1 MNNCRFGY
9 DESVA
14 NAYPLTIMIELHYYP
29 STASMAPHI
38 LLEEIGEPY
47 QRVLVD
53 RTQNVQ
59 KMTAYLRLNPNGLI
73 PVLTDGDL
81 VLYEAAAIC
90 LHLCD
95 TCPDARLAPAIGTAQ
110 RAHFYKWLMWLTNT
124 LQATLIVYF
133 YPERWV
139 SAGNLAGALQVKAQA
154 ELKVGVL
161 LDLLNAELARQGQGQ
176 GQTHSQP
183 WLMGAHYSALDAYA
197 LMLCR
202 WTRNFE
208 SKPARDRAHL
218 GPYLQ
223 RVLAR
228 PAVAR
233 VFAAEEL
240 LQPWV

>member
-1 MNNCRFGY
+1 MMKG
-9 DESVA
+9 
-14 NAYPLTIMIELHYYP
+14 MIQLHYYP

-38 LLEEIGEPY
+38 LLRELKVPFELL
-47 QRVLVD
+47 LVD
-53 RTQNVQ
+53 RTQNAQ

-81 VLYEAAAIC
+81 ILYEAAAIC

-95 TCPDARLAPAIGTAQ
+95 THPAAGLALAVGTAE

-124 LQATLIVYF
+124 LQATLITYF

-139 SAGNLAGALQVKAQA
+139 DAGNSAGALKVKAQA

-161 LDLLNAELARQGQGQ
+161 LDQLDAELAKQALV
-176 GQTHSQP
+176 HPAP
-183 WLMGAHYSALDAYA
+183 WLLGASYSAVDIYT

-202 WTRNFE
+202 WTRNFV
-208 SKPARDRAHL
+208 SKPARARAHL

-228 PAVAR
+228 PAVVKA
-233 VFAAEEL
+233 FEAEEL
-240 LQPWV
+240 AQPWV